1 MFILPSSVGSFSMSY
16 RSGSDGKGRA
26 DTHEFKVSHAVRV
39 VPGPSDM
46 LCSCSQYAQV
56 QCLGQIFAD

>member
-16 RSGSDGKGRA
+16 RSGSEA
-26 DTHEFKVSHAVRV
+26 DTHEFELSHAVRV
-39 VPGPSDM
+39 VPTGPSDM